1 MDSTPSV
8 YEQTLTLDL
17 GALQAELRVLIVDD
31 DQDARDYLV
40 AVVQQA
46 GYQTAVAAS
55 GEEALQMLE
64 REFCPIMISDRNMP
78 GMDGVTLCKR
88 AREGNYPG
96 YLYIFL
102 LTAHNASEDI
112 VSGLKAG
119 ADDYLGKKNIS
130 GPELV
135 ARLGNARRIV
145 TLEQAL
151 RRALDQKRQMANTD
165 VLTGA
170 YSRRYLERQLSLE
183 LERTRRFG
191 HPVAVLLVDID
202 FFKRINDRYGH
213 ATGDEVLRNTYRRM
227 RELLPRA
234 CDWIG
239 RYGGEEFLA
248 VLVDTDLR
256 GAEIV
261 AQRLVNGIAQM
272 AVETSS
278 GPIPVTISIGGAEAA
293 QMLSNE
299 LSFKGLLGIAD
310 QCLYA
315 SKHDGRNRYTMCLQD
330 DGPMGAAS
338 IAAAAAALDT
348 NVREPRQ
355 Q

>member
-1 MDSTPSV
+1 MQSDPSV
-8 YEQTLTLDL
+8 FEQTLTLEL
-17 GALQAELRVLIVDD
+17 SALQPELRVLIVDD
-31 DQDARDYLV
+31 DPDARDYLV
-40 AVVQQA
+40 AVVQEA

-55 GEEALQMLE
+55 GEQALQLLE
-64 REFCPIMISDRNMP
+64 TEFCPIMITDRNMP

-88 AREGNYPG
+88 AREGHYPG

-102 LTAHNASEDI
+102 LTAQNSSADI

-130 GPELV
+130 APELI

-145 TLEQAL
+145 SLEQAL

-165 VLTGA
+165 ALTGA

-183 LERTRRFG
+183 LERTRRFN
-191 HPVAVLLVDID
+191 HPISVLLLDID
-202 FFKRINDRYGH
+202 YFKRVNDRYGH
-213 ATGDEVLRNTYRRM
+213 AIGDEVLRNTYRRL
-227 RELLPRA
+227 RDFLPRA

-239 RYGGEEFLA
+239 RYGGEEFLV

-261 AQRLVNGIAQM
+261 AQRLVSGM
-272 AVETSS
+272 AETPIETTT

-293 QMLSNE
+293 QIMSND
-299 LSFKGLLGIAD
+299 LTFKRLLEVAD

-315 SKHDGRNRYTMCLQD
+315 SKRDGRNRYSMSV
-330 DGPMGAAS
+330 DGGSPIAFSSTAS
-338 IAAAAAALDT
+338 SAQEEA
-348 NVREPRQ
+348 R
-355 Q
+355 

>member
-1 MDSTPSV
+1 MESDPSV
-8 YEQTLTLDL
+8 FEQTLTLEL
-17 GALQAELRVLIVDD
+17 SALQPELRVLIVDD
-31 DQDARDYLV
+31 DPDARDYLV
-40 AVVQQA
+40 AVVQEA

-55 GEEALQMLE
+55 GEEALHLLE
-64 REFCPIMISDRNMP
+64 TEFCPIMITDRNMP

-88 AREGNYPG
+88 AREGHYPG

-102 LTAHNASEDI
+102 LTAQNANADI

-130 GPELV
+130 APELV

-145 TLEQAL
+145 SLEQAL

-183 LERTRRFG
+183 LERTRRFN
-191 HPVAVLLVDID
+191 HPVSVLLLDID
-202 FFKRINDRYGH
+202 YFKRINDRYGH
-213 ATGDEVLRNTYRRM
+213 AIGDEVLRSTYRRL
-227 RELLPRA
+227 RDRLPRA

-239 RYGGEEFLA
+239 RYGGEEFLV
-248 VLVDTDLR
+248 VLIDTDLR

-261 AQRLVNGIAQM
+261 AQRLVAGM
-272 AVETSS
+272 AETPVETSA

-293 QMLSNE
+293 QILTSDLN
-299 LSFKGLLGIAD
+299 FKGLLEIAD
-310 QCLYA
+310 HCLYA
-315 SKHDGRNRYTMCLQD
+315 SKRDGRNRYTMSLHGGESPIALKSSGSKAQD
-330 DGPMGAAS
+330 EARPS
-338 IAAAAAALDT
+338 
-348 NVREPRQ
+348 
-355 Q
+355 

>member
-1 MDSTPSV
+1 MEANPSV
-8 YEQTLTLDL
+8 FEQTLTLDL
-17 GALQAELRVLIVDD
+17 GAIQPDVRVLIVDD

-55 GEEALQMLE
+55 GEEALQLLE
-64 REFCPIMISDRNMP
+64 REFCPIMITDRNMP
-78 GMDGVTLCKR
+78 GMSGVTLCQR

-119 ADDYLGKKNIS
+119 ADDYLGKRNIS
-130 GPELV
+130 RPELV

-151 RRALDQKRQMANTD
+151 RRALDQKRQLANTD
-165 VLTGA
+165 ALTGA
-170 YSRRYLERQLSLE
+170 YSRRYLERQLAME
-183 LERTRRFG
+183 LERTRRFN
-191 HPVAVLLVDID
+191 HPLSVLLVDID
-202 FFKRINDRYGH
+202 YFKRINDRYGH
-213 ATGDEVLRNTYRRM
+213 ATGDEVLSSTCRRM

-234 CDWIG
+234 CDWMA
-239 RYGGEEFLA
+239 RYGGEEFLI
-248 VLVDTDLR
+248 VLIDTDLR

-261 AQRLVNGIAQM
+261 AQRLVSGIAET
-272 AVETSS
+272 AVQTSS
-278 GPIPVTISIGGAEAA
+278 GPIPVTVSIGGAEAA
-293 QMLSNE
+293 QILSSQLN
-299 LSFKGLLGIAD
+299 FRALLEIAD

-315 SKHDGRNRYTMCLQD
+315 SKHEGRNRHTLWQ
-330 DGPMGAAS
+330 DGPPLAVAS
-338 IAAAAAALDT
+338 IAAGVLGSGT
-348 NVREPRQ
+348 NA
-355 Q
+355 

>member
-1 MDSTPSV
+1 MESSPSV

-17 GALQAELRVLIVDD
+17 SALQPELRVLIVDD
-31 DQDARDYLV
+31 DPEARDYLV
-40 AVVQQA
+40 AVVQEA
-46 GYQTAVAAS
+46 GYQTVVAAS
-55 GEEALQMLE
+55 GEEALHLLA

-78 GMDGVTLCKR
+78 GMDGITLCKR
-88 AREGNYPG
+88 AREGSYPG

-112 VSGLKAG
+112 VAGLKAG

-130 GPELV
+130 APELV

-191 HPVAVLLVDID
+191 HSLSVLLIDID
-202 FFKRINDRYGH
+202 YFKRINDRYGH

-248 VLVDTDLR
+248 VLVDTDTR

-261 AQRLVNGIAQM
+261 AQRLVSGIAES
-272 AVETSS
+272 VIETTS
-278 GPIPVTISIGGAEAA
+278 GSIPVTISIGGAEAA

-299 LSFKGLLGIAD
+299 LSFKGLLEIAD
-310 QCLYA
+310 QRLYA
-315 SKHDGRNRYTMCLQD
+315 SKHDGRNRYTMCLQS
-330 DGPMGAAS
+330 GAPIAS
-338 IAAAAAALDT
+338 SALAAGA
-348 NVREPRQ
+348 RQ

>member
-1 MDSTPSV
+1 MEATPGV
-8 YEQTLTLDL
+8 FEQTLALDL
-17 GALQAELRVLIVDD
+17 GALQSDLRVLIVDD
-31 DQDARDYLV
+31 DPDARDYLV
-40 AVVQQA
+40 AVVQEA
-46 GYQTAVAAS
+46 GYETAVAAT
-55 GEEALQMLE
+55 GEEALQLLA
-64 REFCPIMISDRNMP
+64 REFCPIMITDRNMP
-78 GMDGVTLCKR
+78 GMNGVTLCKR

-102 LTAHNASEDI
+102 LTAQNSSEDI

-130 GPELV
+130 APELV

-151 RRALDQKRQMANTD
+151 RRALDQKRHLANTD

-183 LERTRRFG
+183 LERTRRFN
-191 HPVAVLLVDID
+191 HPLTVLLIDID
-202 FFKRINDRYGH
+202 YFKRINDRYGH
-213 ATGDEVLRNTYRRM
+213 ATGDEVLRGTYRRM

-239 RYGGEEFLA
+239 RYGGEEFLI
-248 VLVDTDLR
+248 VLIDTDLR

-261 AQRLVNGIAQM
+261 AERLVSGM
-272 AVETSS
+272 AASAIETSS
-278 GPIPVTISIGGAEAA
+278 GAVPVTISIGGAEAA
-293 QMLSNE
+293 QMLSSE
-299 LSFKGLLGIAD
+299 LSFKGLLEIAD

-315 SKHDGRNRYTMCLQD
+315 SKHDGRNRYTLWRNGQ
-330 DGPMGAAS
+330 
-338 IAAAAAALDT
+338 
-348 NVREPRQ
+348 
-355 Q
+355 